1 MFVHLTPSFYKW
13 MALQNWIYQSM
24 NWYKTLPLSL
34 KWRWGA
40 DLTEKVVLHK
50 HCRLMDLSAPLQ
62 PFTLRWRDIVN
73 FRTHPDWKHNNLVC
87 FMHGP
92 GLEGSAGGIQ
102 TTQNIIHRG
111 SVTSVKQDVCTE
123 PNWYKSEPV
132 YPVAVWQMVQRY
144 LLLPPDYRAALLPR
158 LSWNLETWNI

>member
-24 NWYKTLPLSL
+24 NWYKTLLLSL

-62 PFTLRWRDIVN
+62 PSTLRWRDIVN
-73 FRTHPDWKHNNLVC
+73 FRKHPDWKHNNLVC

-92 GLEGSAGGIQ
+92 GLEGSAGGLKQ
-102 TTQNIIHRG
+102 PKTSFTEDQWPQWGKMSAQNLKD
-111 SVTSVKQDVCTE
+111 TSQNLHFRYTVKVC
-123 PNWYKSEPV
+123 S
-132 YPVAVWQMVQRY
+132 
-144 LLLPPDYRAALLPR
+144 AALLPR
-158 LSWNLETWNI
+158 LSRNLYLWNI